1 MEKFMEF
8 ELTYFRHVSPFTLKG
23 RSLTMKIRLCKVE
36 DKELIEL
43 YGDWERDYGF
53 FSRLEMKMQK
63 ITGKEYRL
71 SGYKHSYNSSIA
83 AVKK

>member
-8 ELTYFRHVSPFTLKG
+8 ELTYFRHVSPFTSKG
-23 RSLTMKIRLCKVE
+23 RTLTMKIKLCRVE
-36 DKELIEL
+36 DKDLIEL
-43 YGDWERDYGF
+43 YGDWKRDYGF

-71 SGYKHSYNSSIA
+71 SGYKHSYPSSIC
-83 AVKK
+83 KTK